1 LINGGNQVAMNTLD
15 KKAVI
20 VGIGLILILGIGLIN
35 FSNHILTNAERE
47 LSRTQPDEFIYEDRL
62 RDVNQTRQD
71 SRMWNT
77 MGYSI
82 IFLGFFIFLILI
94 TYESDE
100 KFQEMEKRLI
110 YIINHLE
117 REPKK

>member
-1 LINGGNQVAMNTLD
+1 MKMEPFD
-15 KKAVI
+15 KKAI
-20 VGIGLILILGIGLIN
+20 IFGIACIILLGIGLNIL
-35 FSNHILTNAERE
+35 SNNILSDAERE
-47 LSRTQPDEFIYEDRL
+47 LARTHPDEFIYDDRL
-62 RDVNQTRQD
+62 SDLNQTRIE

-77 MGYSI
+77 LGNSI

-100 KFQEMEKRLI
+100 KFQQMEKRLI
-110 YIINHLE
+110 YIINTME